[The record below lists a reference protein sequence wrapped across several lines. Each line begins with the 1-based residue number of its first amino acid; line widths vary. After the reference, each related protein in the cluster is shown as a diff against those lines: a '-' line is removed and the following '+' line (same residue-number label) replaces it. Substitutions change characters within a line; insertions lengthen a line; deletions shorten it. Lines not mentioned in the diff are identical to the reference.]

1 MDSLLRCF
9 IALEIP
15 EEIQLALVKVTSKAQ
30 LVPANGFRPVRPG
43 MIHVTL
49 KFLGDTP
56 LSKIPGIKKALA
68 EIARS
73 QKPFTLRVEGLGA
86 FASWD
91 HPRTIWVGL
100 TSPPDLLNLAVKINQ
115 MTSQLGFPIE
125 NRPFSPHLTLARVSE
140 GADRNKIK
148 QCIDQLRQTSSVVF
162 GDFTVSQVVLFQSSL
177 QRGGSIYT
185 PLSIHR
191 FNE

>member
-1 MDSLLRCF
+1 MDNLLRCF

-30 LVPANGFRPVRPG
+30 LIPTNGFRPVRPG
-43 MIHVTL
+43 MIHLTL

-56 LSKIPGIKKALA
+56 LSKIPDIKKTLA
-68 EIARS
+68 VVAQS

-100 TSPPDLLNLAVKINQ
+100 TSPPGLLSLAANINQ
-115 MTSQLGFPIE
+115 ITSQLGFPVE
-125 NRPFSPHLTLARVSE
+125 NRQFSPHLTLARVSE
-140 GADRNKIK
+140 GADRNKVK
-148 QCIDQLRQTSSVVF
+148 QCINQLRQASNVVF
-162 GDFTVSQVVLFQSSL
+162 GDFTVSQLVLFQSSL
-177 QRGGSIYT
+177 QPGGSIYT